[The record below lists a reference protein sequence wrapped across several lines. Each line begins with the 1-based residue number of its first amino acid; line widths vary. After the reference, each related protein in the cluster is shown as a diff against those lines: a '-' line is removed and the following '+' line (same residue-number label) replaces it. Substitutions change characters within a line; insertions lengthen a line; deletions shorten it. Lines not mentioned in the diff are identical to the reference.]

1 MFKLLKKLFTDPELH
16 KKKVFLRSLELFK
29 DLSSKDLGF
38 LVRSLHSR
46 TYKEGEVI
54 FEEGD
59 IGRAMFILETGRVEL
74 GMREAASGKT
84 RKIFT
89 LESGDFF
96 GEMAMLERLPRSASA
111 RAIERS
117 HIHLLYRAN
126 LEEILHYHPR
136 IGVSVMTHLA
146 HLMSMRLRH
155 ANKLALVHQPPTY
168 G

>member
-1 MFKLLKKLFTDPELH
+1 MIKFLKKLFTDPELH
-16 KKKVFLRSLELFK
+16 KKKIFLRSLELFK

-59 IGRAMFILETGRVEL
+59 IGRAMFILETGRIEL
-74 GMREAASGKT
+74 GMRDQAGKS

-89 LESGDFF
+89 LEPGDFF

-117 HIHLLYRAN
+117 QVHLLYRAN

-136 IGVSVMTHLA
+136 IGVSIMTHLA

-155 ANKLALVHQPPTY
+155 ANKLSLLHQPPTY

>member
-1 MFKLLKKLFTDPELH
+1 MLKFLKKLFTDPELH

-29 DLSSKDLGF
+29 DLNSKDLGF

-46 TYKEGEVI
+46 AYKEGETI

-74 GMREAASGKT
+74 GMRDHSGKS
-84 RKIFT
+84 RRIFT

-96 GEMAMLERLPRSASA
+96 GEMAMLEKLPRSASA
-111 RAIERS
+111 KAIERS
-117 HIHLLYRAN
+117 HVHLLYRAN

-136 IGVSVMTHLA
+136 IGVSIMTHLA

-155 ANKLALVHQPPTY
+155 ANKLALLHQPPTY